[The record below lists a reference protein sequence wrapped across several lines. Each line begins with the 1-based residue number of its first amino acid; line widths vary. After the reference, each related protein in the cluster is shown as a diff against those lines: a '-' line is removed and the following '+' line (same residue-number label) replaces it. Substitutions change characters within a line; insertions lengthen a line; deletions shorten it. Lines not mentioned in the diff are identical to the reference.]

1 MTFYCSTTN
10 SQVQV
15 LALIVSANGKNLPQ
29 SRGST
34 NDLNTTHKEIT
45 LYNLD
50 RRTFVNFNQPGD
62 NGMPL
67 YCTFSGELSN
77 IVRVQV
83 FCKCS
88 M

>member
-1 MTFYCSTTN
+1 MTFNCITTN
-10 SQVQV
+10 LQVQV
-15 LALIVSANGKNLPQ
+15 LALTVEANGKDFPQ

-50 RRTFVNFNQPGD
+50 RRPFVNFSQPGD